1 MNACSFPVDMLSAA
15 LQQQQQISPA
25 QNGQATSAFRKAFTE
40 NYISPYSK
48 NVTEYRSSSV
58 IVHPPNTVC
67 DDRNG
72 NAQILQQQPPV
83 EGSLPKKKR
92 GNTGGKRPNPR
103 DNDNQLMGGSGG
115 KMPKIDMAQGG
126 GGGSRKQRALSPEVL
141 GVNRFISPFSPEAKI
156 PLPHELNELRC
167 VSFTCKRIIIIIH
180 F

>member
-1 MNACSFPVDMLSAA
+1 
-15 LQQQQQISPA
+15 
-25 QNGQATSAFRKAFTE
+25 
-40 NYISPYSK
+40 
-48 NVTEYRSSSV
+48 V

-67 DDRNG
+67 DDRNRNG
-72 NAQILQQQPPV
+72 NAQILQQQPV
-83 EGSLPKKKR
+83 EGSLSPPKKKR
-92 GNTGGKRPNPR
+92 GNAGGKRPNPR

-126 GGGSRKQRALSPEVL
+126 GGGSRGKQQRALSPEVL

-167 VSFTCKRIIIIIH
+167 VSFTCKRIIIIY